1 MILSKEINL
10 PKIPEELLSESSLES
25 YVTNIVTDIGYGI
38 AHTKNGKK
46 LNPCKYS
53 SGIIRDPA
61 LFDWLKN
68 QIKHI
73 EPWSVLIQI
82 QEHPTG
88 GTHIVHSDIKRK
100 YALNYMI
107 ELGDSAT
114 TSWYKEHDKPLHR
127 SKQFGTQQS
136 DGGVVEY
143 KNLETLKSAVF
154 EKHKWYI
161 IATDVLHDVDNVVG
175 TRKSI
180 SIGVTS
186 VEMFN
191 FLIKL

>member
-10 PKIPEELLSESSLES
+10 PKIPEELLSDSSLES
-25 YVTNIVTDIGYGI
+25 YVTNTVTDIGYGI
-38 AHTKNGKK
+38 AHTKDGKT

-68 QIKHI
+68 QIKFI

-114 TSWYKEHDKPLHR
+114 TSWYKEHGKPLHR
-127 SKQFGTQQS
+127 SKQFGIQQS